1 MLDFA
6 PLNKQSELVKF
17 EIYNPARATVVQI
30 TLDKLKSV
38 VYL

>member
-6 PLNKQSELVKF
+6 PLNKQSELLKF
-17 EIYNPARATVVQI
+17 QIHNPARAAVVQI
-30 TLDKLKSV
+30 ALDKLKSV